1 MNLVKSL
8 IFEDITNYKYF
19 LTPKFIKNY
28 QRNKILLALL
38 PLLWLLYMNF
48 TKDFSY
54 VYLVPVAM
62 AFCYKIPYIMM
73 RLQHNQN
80 SNDVVRAIPL
90 WINQIYALIEINTIH
105 NAIINSLGDNT
116 PLAIKKDLTAFIEK
130 INKSPKD
137 KSAYLDFLDRYKI
150 DGFSDIML
158 KLYEFNNL
166 SKEKLKYE
174 IRNLNHDLGK
184 IEAMKRQARFK
195 NETFMCD
202 IGTCFIIFIPCMYL
216 SVISMM
222 PSLFM
227 M

>member
-8 IFEDITNYKYF
+8 IFEDISNYKYF

-28 QRNKILLALL
+28 MRNKILLALL

-62 AFCYKIPYIMM
+62 AFCYKIPYILMK
-73 RLQHNQN
+73 LQHNQN
-80 SNDVVRAIPL
+80 SNDVVKSIPL

-130 INKSPKD
+130 INKNPKD

-202 IGTCFIIFIPCMYL
+202 FGTCFIIFIPCMYL